1 MQKFEK
7 IYEKIEMDDTAQSCR
22 CPLSHGN
29 RGEALAV
36 NLNILFCG
44 LKKKKEADKQEADSD
59 QTSTRSSLGP
69 ARYLLSLRF
78 PVNQRWGFSTV

>member
-1 MQKFEK
+1 MQKLGK
-7 IYEKIEMDDTAQSCR
+7 IYEKIEMDDPAQSCR
-22 CPLSHGN
+22 CPLSHDN
-29 RGEALAV
+29 RREALAV
-36 NLNILFCG
+36 NRNVLFCG

-78 PVNQRWGFSTV
+78 PVNKGSGF